1 MEINRLPDGALLL
14 TQTKYIQD
22 LLARHGMENCSR
34 VLTPMALTK
43 LEKAPEGFTA
53 DPKDLNDYQ
62 TLLGELM
69 HLMVQTRPDLAQA
82 ITRLAQFM
90 SKPTDE
96 HWQALKHVLRYLRG
110 TEELGICWNLAIGN
124 LTLSVWTDSSW
135 GDDPDDS
142 WSTSGYIVL
151 MAGGPVAW
159 KSTKQQSVALSS
171 TEAEYMGQTMAA
183 TQVMWTR
190 GLLKELQI
198 NSTIPKDATVIFADN
213 QGAIKLAENP
223 IFQRRSKHI
232 AVRYHFTR
240 DLIQQGEIEL
250 AYRSTQDMVADGL
263 TKPLGPVK
271 FAQFV
276 KGLGLRTVGSAAEAA
291 AAVSATVAMSAT
303 VPMSGTEGRKAEMT
317 KD

>member
-1 MEINRLPDGALLL
+1 M
-14 TQTKYIQD
+14 
-22 LLARHGMENCSR
+22 
-34 VLTPMALTK
+34 
-43 LEKAPEGFTA
+43 
-53 DPKDLNDYQ
+53 
-62 TLLGELM
+62 
-69 HLMVQTRPDLAQA
+69 
-82 ITRLAQFM
+82 
-90 SKPTDE
+90 
-96 HWQALKHVLRYLRG
+96 
-110 TEELGICWNLAIGN
+110 
-124 LTLSVWTDSSW
+124 
-135 GDDPDDS
+135 
-142 WSTSGYIVL
+142 
-151 MAGGPVAW
+151 AW